1 MKRFIATI
9 ILFISALT
17 MGVGEVRAQYNQDY
31 FYWVSRQKM
40 MRDDFHGAISVLNML
55 IGVNDKLYEAYF
67 LRGIA
72 KYNLD
77 DLIGADGDFTIALE
91 KNPVFTTAYNY
102 RAITRSRM
110 GNYNDALEDFAQAIE
125 LRPDIANPYY
135 SRGVTRLLNRQYE
148 EAIEDFNMFIRSE
161 DKVADAYINRA
172 ICFLNLSDTT
182 SAYNNLDQAVR
193 TNRENPDSYNRR
205 GVLYMYQK
213 RYDEAEADFNMAI
226 RNDSTYI
233 RALFNRALIY
243 NDTKR
248 PTLALK
254 DFDRVIELDTT
265 SSLSYFNRAIIRSQ
279 VGDYNRALEDYNV
292 VASYSPSN
300 VLVFFYRAN
309 LLSRLGDIEGAE
321 ADYTKAIELYPDFAN
336 AYMSRA
342 NIRYLKRDNAGAR
355 RDRATAERKIE
366 EHRSKLK
373 DSTYSIYADTAY
385 QFDRLLAFDTNL
397 SGSSFEKIASTTE
410 SGVELALI
418 PLFKFTIMNADSV
431 ASQRDEYYASRVDAF
446 IESVKLENSIN
457 IELTHRPTNLSVDS
471 LSTIATISGDSWES
485 IFSGSIV
492 QLLLKQYTKS
502 MQFINFAIKDINP
515 NNPFF
520 YLNRATTQAE
530 MIDFISSLS
539 SSTQRISIDS
549 DPANRLKNSSTTRSY
564 NYDEAIADLDRS
576 IELYPTFAHSYYN
589 KANLLA
595 KSGRYPEAYEEYSK
609 AIDLYPSFAEAYY
622 NRGIVQIYMEDAR
635 KGCLDISKAGEL
647 GVGRAY
653 EILKEYGSKIE

>member
-1 MKRFIATI
+1 MKKFIATI
-9 ILFISALT
+9 ILFISVFS
-17 MGVGEVRAQYNQDY
+17 MGIGEVSAQYNQDY

-72 KYNLD
+72 KYNLN
-77 DLIGADGDFTIALE
+77 DLIGADNDFTIALE
-91 KNPVFTTAYNY
+91 KNPVFTTAYTY

-148 EAIEDFNMFIRSE
+148 EAIEDFDKFIRAES
-161 DKVADAYINRA
+161 KVADAYINRA
-172 ICFLNLSDTT
+172 LCYLNLSDTT
-182 SAYNNLDQAVR
+182 AAYRNLDQAVM

-205 GVLYMYQK
+205 GALYMHQK
-213 RYDEAEADFNMAI
+213 RYGEAEEDFDMAI

-243 NDTKR
+243 NETKR
-248 PTLALK
+248 PTLALR

-292 VASYSPSN
+292 VARYSPSN

-309 LLSRLGDIEGAE
+309 LLSRLGDIDAAE
-321 ADYTKAIELYPDFAN
+321 ADYSRAIELYPDFAN

-342 NIRYLKRDNAGAR
+342 NIRYLKRDNVGAR
-355 RDRATAERKIE
+355 RDRTTAERKIE

-373 DSTYSIYADTAY
+373 DSTYSIYSDTTY
-385 QFDRLLAFDTNL
+385 QFDKLLSFDTNL
-397 SGSSFEKIASTTE
+397 SGSSFEKITSTTGGD
-410 SGVELALI
+410 SELALI
-418 PLFKFTIMNADSV
+418 PLFKFTLMTPDGV
-431 ASQRDEYYASRVDAF
+431 MTQKDRYYAPRA
-446 IESVKLENSIN
+446 ESFVESMRASKID
-457 IELTHRPTNLSVDS
+457 IELTHKQSNISIDS
-471 LSTIATISGDSWES
+471 LAVISKNTGDSWES
-485 IFSGSIV
+485 IFGGSIV
-492 QLLLKQYTKS
+492 QLLMKQYTKS
-502 MQFINFAIKDINP
+502 MQFINFTIKDINSE
-515 NNPFF
+515 NPFF
-520 YLNRATTQAE
+520 YLNRATTRAE
-530 MIDFISSLS
+530 MIDFISSLD

-549 DPANRLKNSSTTRSY
+549 DPANRLKNSNSKRNY
-564 NYDEAIADLDRS
+564 NYDESLADLDRC
-576 IELYPTFAHSYYN
+576 IELYPSFAHSYYN

-595 KSGRYPEAYEEYSK
+595 KSGKYPEAYEEYSK
-609 AIDLYPSFAEAYY
+609 AIELYPSFAEAYY
-622 NRGIVQIYMEDAR
+622 NRGIVQIYMEDTR

-647 GVGRAY
+647 GIGRAY
-653 EILKEYGSKIE
+653 EILKEYASKIE

>member
-1 MKRFIATI
+1 MRRFIAAV

-55 IGVNDKLYEAYF
+55 LSVNDKVYDAYF

-72 KYNLD
+72 KYNLND
-77 DLIGADGDFTIALE
+77 FIGADADFSIAIE
-91 KNPVFTTAYNY
+91 KNPVFTTAYTY

-110 GNYNDALEDFAQAIE
+110 GNYNDALEDFEHAIE

-135 SRGVTRLLNRQYE
+135 SRGVTRLLNQQYE
-148 EAIEDFNMFIRSE
+148 AAIKDFDVFIHEE

-172 ICFLNLSDTT
+172 ICYLNLRDTT
-182 SAYNNLDQAVR
+182 AAYCNFDQAVK

-205 GVLYMYQK
+205 GTLYMYQK
-213 RYDEAEADFNMAI
+213 RYDEAEADFDMAI
-226 RNDSTYI
+226 RYDSTHI
-233 RALFNRALIY
+233 RSYFNRALIY

-292 VASYSPSN
+292 VANYSPSN

-309 LLSRLGDIEGAE
+309 LLSRLGDIDAAE
-321 ADYTKAIELYPDFAN
+321 ADYTKAIDLYPDFAN

-342 NIRYLKRDNAGAR
+342 NIRYLKRDNAGAK
-355 RDRATAERKIE
+355 RDRDTAERKIE

-373 DSTYSIYADTAY
+373 DSTYSIYADTSY
-385 QFDRLLAFDTNL
+385 QFDKLLAFDTKL
-397 SGSSFEKIASTTE
+397 SGSSFEKITS
-410 SGVELALI
+410 SGEAGGELALI
-418 PLFKFTIMNADSV
+418 PLFKFSLMDVDSMTT
-431 ASQRDEYYASRVDAF
+431 AKRSDFYAMRVQSF
-446 IESVKLENSIN
+446 IESVKSVNL
-457 IELTHRPTNLSVDS
+457 ELTHRQTNLSADS
-471 LSTIATISGDSWES
+471 LASLSSLSGDSWES
-485 IFSGSIV
+485 IFNGSIV
-492 QLLLKQYTKS
+492 QLLMKQYTKS
-502 MQFINFAIKDINP
+502 LQFINFAIKDINP
-515 NNPFF
+515 ENPFF
-520 YLNRATTQAE
+520 YFNRATVRTE
-530 MIDFISSLS
+530 MIDFISSLDN
-539 SSTQRISIDS
+539 STQRISIDS
-549 DPANRLKNSSTTRSY
+549 DPANRLKNGVSQRNY
-564 NYDEAIADLDRS
+564 NYDEAIADLDRC
-576 IELYPTFAHSYYN
+576 IELYPSFAHAYYN

-595 KSGRYPEAYEEYSK
+595 KSGKYPEAYEEYTKS
-609 AIDLYPSFAEAYY
+609 IELYPSFAEAYY
-622 NRGIVQIYMEDAR
+622 NRGIVQIYMEDTR

-647 GVGRAY
+647 GVSRAY
-653 EILKEYGSKIE
+653 EILKEYSSQAE